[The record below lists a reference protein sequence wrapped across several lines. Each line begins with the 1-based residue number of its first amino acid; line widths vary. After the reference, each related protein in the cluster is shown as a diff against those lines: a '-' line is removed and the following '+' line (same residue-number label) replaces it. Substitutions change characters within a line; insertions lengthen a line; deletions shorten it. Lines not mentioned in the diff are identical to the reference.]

1 MENFLLLPPVAFIVY
16 LVISSAI
23 SGIAKPFGAKGKASE
38 GKEKSYACGQ
48 VTEMNKVQPDYR
60 EFFPFVF
67 FFTIMHVV
75 VLIIAMMNTTAMWL
89 AIAYIAVALLAL
101 RILFRR

>member
-1 MENFLLLPPVAFIVY
+1 MFAN
-16 LVISSAI
+16 
-23 SGIAKPFGAKGKASE
+23 PFSAKGKESE
-38 GKEKSYACGQ
+38 GKAKAYACGQ
-48 VTEMNKVQPDYR
+48 VTEINRVQPNYR

-75 VLIIAMMNTTAMWL
+75 VLVIATMNSSGMWL
-89 AIAYIAVALLAL
+89 AILYIGIALLAL

>member
-1 MENFLLLPPVAFIVY
+1 LEYFLLFPPIAFVIY
-16 LVISSAI
+16 LIISGAL
-23 SGIAKPFGAKGKASE
+23 SGIAKPFAAKGKESE
-38 GKEKSYACGQ
+38 GKEKAYACGQ
-48 VTEMNKVQPDYR
+48 VTEINRVQPDYR

-75 VLIIAMMNTTAMWL
+75 VLVIATMNSSALWL
-89 AIAYIAVALLAL
+89 AIVFIGVALLAL

>member
-1 MENFLLLPPVAFIVY
+1 MEYFLLLPPVAFIIY
-16 LVISSAI
+16 LAITAAI
-23 SGIAKPFGAKGKASE
+23 SGIAKPFGAKGKESE
-38 GKEKSYACGQ
+38 GKEKAYACGQ
-48 VTEMNKVQPDYR
+48 VTEVNKVQPDYR

-75 VLIIAMMNTTAMWL
+75 VLVIATMNSSALWL
-89 AIAYIAVALLAL
+89 AIAYIVVALLAL